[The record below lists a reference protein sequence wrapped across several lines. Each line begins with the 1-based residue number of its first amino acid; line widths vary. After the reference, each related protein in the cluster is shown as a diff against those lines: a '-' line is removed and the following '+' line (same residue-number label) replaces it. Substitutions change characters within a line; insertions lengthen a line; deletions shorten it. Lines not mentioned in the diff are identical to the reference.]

1 MLFFQHG
8 LGQVIQRGIS
18 SKVKT
23 WLLSLCFCPEEAEQF
38 NQDPNILITQMLMD
52 SLWLRARPLNLALLG
67 DRQKIFML
75 NTVTVQPGQLTQK
88 FCIHN
93 FSCECLKYN
102 EETEKWACGNKNVMC
117 VTLRDCFS
125 KLSSNTLL
133 SYYSMMH
140 VIILGK
146 KLKTYIHRL

>member
-1 MLFFQHG
+1 MAWARSSREELVVKWKPGCCPSFLPWRG
-8 LGQVIQRGIS
+8 RTIQSRPKHTHHS
-18 SKVKT
+18 NVK
-23 WLLSLCFCPEEAEQF
+23 WIHYDLE
-38 NQDPNILITQMLMD
+38 QDPWILLYLET
-52 SLWLRARPLNLALLG
+52 
-67 DRQKIFML
+67 DRRSSCW
-75 NTVTVQPGQLTQK
+75 TVTVQPGQLTQK

-133 SYYSMMH
+133 SYYSTMH
-140 VIILGK
+140 GIILGK
-146 KLKTYIHRL
+146 KLKNIHT